1 MVISNSA
8 WIPDPY
14 ANPSKSWKN
23 LDLIFR
29 VAQEKSKKSSVP
41 SKRISLG
48 AAANWSTPA
57 ATSNHGSTASNDLF
71 SINDESPL
79 PQTR

>member
-1 MVISNSA
+1 MV
-8 WIPDPY
+8 P
-14 ANPSKSWKN
+14 K
-23 LDLIFR
+23 LTQFLIR
-29 VAQEKSKKSSVP
+29 VTQEKTKKSSVP

-57 ATSNHGSTASNDLF
+57 AAPNHGSTAANDLF

-79 PQTR
+79 PQTRYIF